1 MKVLAHND
9 QRQRKVSQEERLF
22 QVNVLIQNIL
32 IIQVEVLCDFTK
44 VLVALIAPNSF
55 QSSKEFEGTLS
66 QGLRQFSLIIVVST
80 KWTGPIL
87 ITMIRITVIMV

>member
-32 IIQVEVLCDFTK
+32 IIQVEVLRDFSK

-55 QSSKEFEGTLS
+55 QSSKELEGTLS
-66 QGLRQFSLIIVVST
+66 QGLGQFSLIIVVST

>member
-9 QRQRKVSQEERLF
+9 QRQRKVSQKERLF

-55 QSSKEFEGTLS
+55 QSSEEFEGTLS
-66 QGLRQFSLIIVVST
+66 QGLRQFSLIVVVST